1 MGECGSGRIEDRDVI
16 ETSCSG
22 GWGRAA
28 LGLPRVEAE
37 VVVIAAGRQEEG
49 FGHPE
54 DHVETKDADVEVVD
68 ALDVGGL
75 EVDVTDSRPGGDG
88 FRCTLAGRYGR
99 LVGCRRCFGAHV
111 PYSPPE
117 NSFCWS
123 LYSRWWVEPL

>member
-28 LGLPRVEAE
+28 LGLPCVEAE

-54 DHVETKDADVEVVD
+54 DHVETEDADVEVVD
-68 ALDVGGL
+68 ALDVRCL
-75 EVDVTDSRPGGDG
+75 EVDMTDPRPGGDG
-88 FRCTLAGRYGR
+88 FRGTLAGGYRR
-99 LVGCRRCFGAHV
+99 LFGLSRCFGAHV
-111 PYSPPE
+111 LSSE
-117 NSFCWS
+117 NS
-123 LYSRWWVEPL
+123 